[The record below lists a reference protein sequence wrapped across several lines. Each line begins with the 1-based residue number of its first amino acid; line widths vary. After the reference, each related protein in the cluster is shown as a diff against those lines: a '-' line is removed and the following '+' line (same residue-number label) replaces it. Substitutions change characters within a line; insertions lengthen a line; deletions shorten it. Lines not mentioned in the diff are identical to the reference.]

1 MKNIFAI
8 TAILLII
15 TATANKAI
23 AITEPDS
30 IHSYQ
35 YINKIRISNP
45 ERAMTLCDEAVELD
59 MMEPY
64 MAWYFKGIIY
74 DNKGDREKAFSLLK
88 KVVDS
93 HDDNQNK
100 TIYASSLNAICQYY
114 QFEGKLEDALQICTE
129 GIDFTRQQNDM
140 AFEGQFMT
148 NMGLCLIQMDKI
160 DEGFERLKMAEEI
173 FDVDIAKN
181 NSTNSMQGLI
191 DALFY
196 QIRTESVRDNDNEVI
211 RIFHK
216 YEQTVMKIMDC
227 HIVDSGYADINFV
240 QMFPIIAFTYER
252 LGNHEEAE
260 KYFNKFE
267 LLVNK
272 FNSPFFYS
280 FAIPYLG
287 ISKQYDKALTYN
299 KKYME
304 ELQFDDTIS
313 KLYIKALSDHREL
326 LDSIGDYKNAFNTLK
341 REMVIQDS
349 IYKREKHQI
358 SIEMATA
365 YQVKEK
371 EAATALAQQKVKWLS
386 VTIVLLIVII
396 VSTIAYSAIT
406 IRRTKALAKSIKER
420 IDNEDLHN
428 SGNDSCNTPPAE
440 DASSEPD
447 QNSINRNDNFKAL
460 FKKMDELVKNE
471 KLYLNP
477 NLQRDDLAKMVNISK
492 NDFANFIQQN
502 AGCNTNTYINNL
514 RLEYAV
520 RTLVHEPEYK
530 ISAVAE
536 LSGIPNLSTFYRLF
550 TERYGITPVKFA
562 KNIAAN

>member
-1 MKNIFAI
+1 MRHFLTH
-8 TAILLII
+8 TAVILIAVAM
-15 TATANKAI
+15 TSKAM
-23 AITEPDS
+23 ALVEPDS
-30 IHSYQ
+30 IHNYQ
-35 YINKIRISNP
+35 YINKINISNP

-272 FNSPFFYS
+272 INSPFFYS

-396 VSTIAYSAIT
+396 VSTIVYSVIT
-406 IRRTKALAKSIKER
+406 IKRTKALAKSIKER
-420 IDNEDLHN
+420 IDNEDR
-428 SGNDSCNTPPAE
+428 NTNGGETIASTQPADNQVQE
-440 DASSEPD
+440 D
-447 QNSINRNDNFKAL
+447 NTNDNYKAI
-460 FKKMDELVKNE
+460 FKKMDEQVKAE
-471 KLYLNP
+471 KLFLNP
-477 NLQRDDLAKMVNISK
+477 DLQRDDLVKLVSISK
-492 NDFANFIQQN
+492 NDFANFMQQS

-520 RTLVHEPEYK
+520 RTLVHEPNFK

-536 LSGIPNLSTFYRLF
+536 QSGIPNLSTFYRLF

-562 KNIAAN
+562 KNIATPN

>member
-23 AITEPDS
+23 ALTEPDS
-30 IHSYQ
+30 THSYQ
-35 YINKIRISNP
+35 YINRIRISNP

-140 AFEGQFMT
+140 AFEGEFMT

-272 FNSPFFYS
+272 INSPFFYS

-365 YQVKEK
+365 YKVKEQ
-371 EAATALAQQKVKWLS
+371 EAATALAQQKVKWMSS
-386 VTIVLLIVII
+386 VIVLLIIII
-396 VSTIAYSAIT
+396 VSTIAYSVIT
-406 IRRTKALAKSIKER
+406 IRRTKALARSIKER

-428 SGNDSCNTPPAE
+428 SDNDFCNTPPAE

-477 NLQRDDLAKMVNISK
+477 NLQRDDLAKLVNISK

-502 AGCNTNTYINNL
+502 TGCNTNTYINNL

>member
-23 AITEPDS
+23 ALTEPDS

-35 YINKIRISNP
+35 YINRIRMSEP
-45 ERAMTLCDEAVELD
+45 EKAITLCDEAIE
-59 MMEPY
+59 MGMKEPY
-64 MAWYFKGIIY
+64 MYWYIKGITYMNIRQQENAYACTTKALEY
-74 DNKGDREKAFSLLK
+74 DECKQDKETYINCLSNLRE
-88 KVVDS
+88 
-93 HDDNQNK
+93 
-100 TIYASSLNAICQYY
+100 YY
-114 QFEGKLEDALQICTE
+114 RFVGKLEDAIRISTE
-129 GIDFTRQQNDM
+129 GLEFARIEKNVVWEGLFLRGMAICLYEIDKVE
-140 AFEGQFMT
+140 EG
-148 NMGLCLIQMDKI
+148 NEHL
-160 DEGFERLKMAEEI
+160 RMAEKI
-173 FDVDIAKN
+173 LDCDIAQN
-181 NSTNSMQGLI
+181 NSISSMKELLETLTFLTATSIDQLNYKEALRAGL
-191 DALFY
+191 
-196 QIRTESVRDNDNEVI
+196 
-211 RIFHK
+211 K
-216 YEQTVMKIMDC
+216 YEQTVMNIMANNC
-227 HIVDSGYADINFV
+227 ELVDFDDLYFARL
-240 QMFPIIAFTYER
+240 FPLIATAYEH
-252 LGNHEEAE
+252 LDNHEEAE
-260 KYFNKFE
+260 KYFKKWESLKNT
-267 LLVNK
+267 N
-272 FNSPFFYS
+272 NPNCYS
-280 FAIPYLG
+280 LAIVYLYH
-287 ISKQYDKALTYN
+287 SKQYEKALEYN
-299 KKYME
+299 KKFWDFQKNE
-304 ELQFDDTIS
+304 DTIS
-313 KLYIKALSDHREL
+313 TSYSNVL
-326 LDSIGDYKNAFNTLK
+326 LQRSEILDQIGDYENAFKALK
-341 REMVIQDS
+341 RNLIIQDS

-371 EAATALAQQKVKWLS
+371 EAATALAKQKIKWMS
-386 VTIVLLIVII
+386 AVIVLLIVII

-428 SGNDSCNTPPAE
+428 SDNDFCNTPPAE

-460 FKKMDELVKNE
+460 FKKMDELVKSE

-562 KNIAAN
+562 KNIASN